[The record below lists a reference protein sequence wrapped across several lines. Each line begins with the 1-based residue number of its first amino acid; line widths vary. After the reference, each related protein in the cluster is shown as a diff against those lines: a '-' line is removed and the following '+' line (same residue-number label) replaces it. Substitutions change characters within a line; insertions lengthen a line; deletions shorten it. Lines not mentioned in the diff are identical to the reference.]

1 MEFQLI
7 QLTEE
12 EMNTTTF
19 EQYYQK
25 NLDECKNQ
33 GNLIAEGILTSKFGS
48 KMTVDL
54 KGFITKQGL
63 IVVED
68 WEMLENI
75 IMHPTGAD
83 ECFFS
88 DGKNKEPAFLDENT
102 ELKCNFPG
110 VNLNQSLKD
119 RIKQVRQEDE
129 DLKARQ
135 KIDISNE
142 PQKYK
147 L

>member
-1 MEFQLI
+1 MEFQLV
-7 QLTEE
+7 QLTQSELE
-12 EMNTTTF
+12 TITV

-25 NLDECKNQ
+25 NLNECKNQ
-33 GNLIAEGILTSKFGS
+33 GNLIAEGTLTSKFGS
-48 KMTVDL
+48 KMNIDL

-63 IVVED
+63 VVVED

-83 ECFFS
+83 ECYFS
-88 DGKNKEPAFLDENT
+88 DGKNKSPAFLDENT
-102 ELKCNFPG
+102 ELKCDFPG
-110 VNLNQSLKD
+110 VSLNKSLKD
-119 RIKQVRQEDE
+119 RINQIRSEDE
-129 DLKARQ
+129 NLK
-135 KIDISNE
+135 KIESSNESQE